1 MRGQGLAPA
10 TTSGLDSPPM
20 KQWFALSAIGRD
32 RPGIVA
38 DLSELI
44 YECDCNLEDSS
55 MTILGSEFA
64 VLLLLTGEGAGI
76 AERLSSACKRLE
88 WEKRLTVFFRPLEA
102 EPIPYRASHRA
113 ARYALQA
120 AGVDKAGIVA
130 RLTRCLADLGVNVAQ
145 MQTQSRPEP
154 ESGTPIY
161 TVRLVMDVPGEV
173 DVQALR
179 DRLESIASELCVD
192 LTMEPA

>member
-1 MRGQGLAPA
+1 
-10 TTSGLDSPPM
+10 M

-76 AERLSSACKRLE
+76 ADRLSSACKRLE
-88 WEKRLTVFFRPLEA
+88 WERRLTVFFRPLEA

-113 ARYALQA
+113 ARYVLQA
-120 AGVDKAGIVA
+120 SGVDKAGIVA
-130 RLTRCLADLGVNVAQ
+130 KLARSLADHQVNIAQ

-161 TVRLVMDVPGEV
+161 TVRMVMDVPGEV
-173 DVQALR
+173 DEQALR
-179 DRLESIASELCVD
+179 ERLDVVARELCVD
-192 LTMEPA
+192 LVLEPA